1 MNPITHHAS
10 KLFADRDTIEQAMQ
24 YANTLLNSIS
34 DGQDKI
40 AAWTALMVVVNTA
53 AKLWP
58 ETQPE
63 APAQALAQVQADLD
77 HRLVALANR
86 VGDLET
92 QLNGATLTPLTHE
105 YITKVARES
114 ASTWADDS
122 FNDLADDWLN
132 NHADLGQEIEN
143 WMENNM
149 DVESEVREVLNSAN
163 LSITF

>member
-24 YANTLLNSIS
+24 YANTLLNSIT

-86 VGDLET
+86 VSDLEQSKPSVT
-92 QLNGATLTPLTHE
+92 DATVQV
-105 YITKVARES
+105 IQAQIRD
-114 ASTWADDS
+114 WADDS

-143 WMENNM
+143 WMENNL
-149 DVESEVREVLNSAN
+149 DVENEVRDVLNSAN

>member
-1 MNPITHHAS
+1 MNPITPHVS

-24 YANTLLNSIS
+24 YANTLLNSIT

-86 VGDLET
+86 VSDLEQSKPSVT
-92 QLNGATLTPLTHE
+92 DATVQV
-105 YITKVARES
+105 IQAQIRD
-114 ASTWADDS
+114 WADDS
-122 FNDLADDWLN
+122 FNDLADDWLC

-143 WMENNM
+143 WMENNL
-149 DVESEVREVLNSAN
+149 DVENEVRDVLNSAN